1 MDTSIESPIKMSTR
15 IRFAARAHTANRT
28 ETMAQTRRKGMQRE
42 RLLQGMVTAA
52 NKGGYAGASI
62 SAVIAAA
69 GVSRPT
75 FYEYFSDRD
84 DCFQACIRDV
94 QDQLSAIVEDALS
107 GQAADAAAA
116 AAIQALVDYASAEP
130 ARARFLMA
138 ESMSG
143 GARALDARDSGIA
156 GIAASVERTL
166 GDAPGDA
173 SIADLDARILV
184 ATVYRT
190 IATRL
195 RRGEMAVA
203 TLAEELL
210 GWVAAYV
217 RPARELRWQKLA
229 ALAPPGRSPHVP
241 DVPVHQMQE
250 VLPPGRPRIS
260 EQEVAENHR
269 LRILYATARM
279 AKEKGYSATTVAD
292 ITRLASVDGSA
303 FYRLFSDKQ
312 DAFVAVHELGFQ
324 QVMDVTAKAFFSANS
339 WPERSWEAGRALT
352 QLLQDNPLVAHVG
365 FVEAYAVGPR
375 AVQRIE
381 DSHTAFMFF
390 LQEGLLQRPQ
400 TSAPSRVAMEAIVAA
415 IFEIIYLQARRL
427 NPQIAG
433 MLAHIAHIWLAPFLG
448 ADAADAFIDGQLQA
462 SGVTPPSPQP
472 RAPVRR
478 AARGRR
484 GSPQRQQ

>member
-1 MDTSIESPIKMSTR
+1 
-15 IRFAARAHTANRT
+15 
-28 ETMAQTRRKGMQRE
+28 MAQKRPKGMQRE

-52 NKGGYAGASI
+52 NRGGYAGASI

-94 QDQLSAIVEDALS
+94 QDQLSATIEDALS

-116 AAIQALVDYASAEP
+116 VAIQALVGYASAEP

-138 ESMSG
+138 EAMSG
-143 GARALDARDSGIA
+143 GTHALDARDRGIA
-156 GIAASVERTL
+156 SIATSLERAQ
-166 GDAPGDA
+166 GDPPGDA
-173 SIADLDARILV
+173 RVADLDARILV
-184 ATVYRT
+184 ATAYRM

-195 RRGEMAVA
+195 RRGETVARLAVD
-203 TLAEELL
+203 LL
-210 GWVAAYV
+210 SWIAAYV
-217 RPARELRWQKLA
+217 RPARELRWQKLT
-229 ALAPPGRSPHVP
+229 ALPPPGRSPHVP

-260 EQEVAENHR
+260 EQEVSENHR

-279 AKEKGYSATTVAD
+279 AKEKGYTATTVAD

-303 FYRLFSDKQ
+303 FYRLFADKQ

-324 QVMDVTAKAFFSANS
+324 QVMDVTAKAFFSAES
-339 WPERSWEAGRALT
+339 WAERSWEAGRALT

-400 TSAPSRVAMEAIVAA
+400 ANAPSRAALEAIVAA
-415 IFEIIYLQARRL
+415 IFEIVYLQTRGRE
-427 NPQIAG
+427 PQTAG
-433 MLAHIAHIWLAPFLG
+433 MLAHIAHIWLTPFMG
-448 ADAADAFIDGQLQA
+448 AEAADAFIDAQLRA
-462 SGVTPPSPQP
+462 SGVTPPSPPP
-472 RAPVRR
+472 RGPARR

>member
-1 MDTSIESPIKMSTR
+1 MDTSIESPIEMSTR

-28 ETMAQTRRKGMQRE
+28 EAMAQTRRKGMQRE
-42 RLLQGMVTAA
+42 RLLQGMVVAA
-52 NKGGYAGASI
+52 NRGGYAGANI

-84 DCFQACIRDV
+84 DCFQACIGDV
-94 QDQLSAIVEDALS
+94 QNQLSATIEDALS
-107 GQAADAAAA
+107 GQAADTAAA
-116 AAIQALVDYASAEP
+116 AAIQALVGYASAEP

-143 GARALDARDSGIA
+143 GTRALDARDRGIA
-156 GIAASVERTL
+156 GIATSIEGVQ
-166 GDAPGDA
+166 GDAPGGA
-173 SIADLDARILV
+173 QVADLEARVLV
-184 ATVYRT
+184 ATVYRM

-195 RRGEMAVA
+195 RRGEIAVA
-203 TLAEELL
+203 KLAEELL
-210 GWVAAYV
+210 GWVAAYQ
-217 RPARELRWQKLA
+217 RPSRELRWQKLT
-229 ALAPPGRSPHVP
+229 ALPPPGHSPHVP

-279 AKEKGYSATTVAD
+279 AKEKGYSTTTVAD

-312 DAFVAVHELGFQ
+312 DAFIAVHELGFQ
-324 QVMDVTAKAFFSANS
+324 QVMDVTAKAFFSAES

-400 TSAPSRVAMEAIVAA
+400 ANAPSRAALEAIVAA
-415 IFEIIYLQARRL
+415 IFEIVYLQTRGRK
-427 NPQIAG
+427 PQIAG
-433 MLAHIAHIWLAPFLG
+433 MLAHIAHIWLTPFMG
-448 ADAADAFIDGQLQA
+448 AEATDAFIDAQLRA
-462 SGVTPPSPQP
+462 SGVTPPSPPP
-472 RAPVRR
+472 RGPARR